1 MKVAVL
7 FFALCLPA
15 VADLAAALQAVK
27 TGDYA
32 TALKEFLP
40 LAKQGNAVAQF
51 NLGYMYAHGQGVPQD
66 YTEALRWYRKA
77 AEQGEVNAQTFLGFI
92 YSHGQGVLQDYAEAA
107 RWLRKAAE
115 QRDVSSQFNL
125 GNMYHDGKGVPQ
137 DYVQAHM
144 WVNLAAS
151 RSSGDDQKKY
161 ATARDFL
168 AGKMTAQQ
176 IAEAQR
182 LARDW
187 TPKIAKPH

>member
-1 MKVAVL
+1 
-7 FFALCLPA
+7 
-15 VADLAAALQAVK
+15 
-27 TGDYA
+27 
-32 TALKEFLP
+32 
-40 LAKQGNAVAQF
+40 
-51 NLGYMYAHGQGVPQD
+51 MYLHGQGVPQD
-66 YTEALRWYRKA
+66 YAEAVRWFRKA
-77 AEQGEVNAQTFLGFI
+77 AEQGLASAQSNLGAM
-92 YSHGQGVLQDYAEAA
+92 YHEGQGVVQDYAEAI
-107 RWLRKAAE
+107 RWFREAAE
-115 QRDVSSQFNL
+115 QGDAAAQFNL